1 MMSASSKRKADDGA
15 TTISS
20 SSSSKSLSTRVDTIG
35 DDCILT
41 SQDLAQSTHVGDSI
55 HFPMGHTVMIANAKN
70 EKYSQWNR
78 LGRPVMDRL
87 AKDMIKNI
95 LEFE

>member
-1 MMSASSKRKADDGA
+1 MSASSKRKADDGA

-20 SSSSKSLSTRVDTIG
+20 SSPSTYVDTIG
-35 DDCILT
+35 DDCIILT

-87 AKDMIKNI
+87 AEDIVKNI